1 MTQYNPLHWKRS
13 RLGIAVALVLG
24 AAAVGTMIGYHWA
37 WSIISAERLN
47 PADPY
52 IPVIYEKF
60 TAAWAVGRPQSRSQS
75 IFLKFCGTAAVS
87 A

>member
-37 WSIISAERLN
+37 WSIISAEHLN

-60 TAAWAVGRPQSRSQS
+60 IAAWAVG
-75 IFLKFCGTAAVS
+75 LS
-87 A
+87 APVALAIYLFEILWDRRR

>member
-37 WSIISAERLN
+37 WSIIRAEHLN

-60 TAAWAVGRPQSRSQS
+60 IAAWAVG
-75 IFLKFCGTAAVS
+75 LS
-87 A
+87 APVALAIYLFEILWDRGG

>member
-24 AAAVGTMIGYHWA
+24 AAAVDTMIGYHWA

-60 TAAWAVGRPQSRSQS
+60 TAAWAVG
-75 IFLKFCGTAAVS
+75 LS
-87 A
+87 APVALAIYLFEILWDRRG